1 MGAAIGLL
9 IQKKDTGGSNAFPFV
24 ILSIFFV
31 FLIFAIVISFYT
43 YREYKCFMMYGQGAM
58 GGMPVP
64 GAPRNNDSIN
74 SDPRGDDYYQG
85 KSNTIYIQNL
95 LILTQNFHIAMGN
108 AQSNPNGAYMNNVR
122 EAPSSNNNSNYRAF
136 QGQGVRLGRA

>member
-9 IQKKDTGGSNAFPFV
+9 IQKKEAGGSNAFPFT

-31 FLIFAIVISFYT
+31 FLIFAIVIAFYT

-85 KSNTIYIQNL
+85 KIKYNL
-95 LILTQNFHIAMGN
+95 YPKSSYFTQNFHIAMGN

-136 QGQGVRLGRA
+136 QGQGVRLGGA

>member
-1 MGAAIGLL
+1 MFGVVEMGAAIGLL

-31 FLIFAIVISFYT
+31 FLIFAIVIAFYT

-85 KSNTIYIQNL
+85 KIIIIYIQNL
-95 LILTQNFHIAMGN
+95 LILLKIIIYSDGKWTK
-108 AQSNPNGAYMNNVR
+108 QSKW
-122 EAPSSNNNSNYRAF
+122 
-136 QGQGVRLGRA
+136 RLHEQCS